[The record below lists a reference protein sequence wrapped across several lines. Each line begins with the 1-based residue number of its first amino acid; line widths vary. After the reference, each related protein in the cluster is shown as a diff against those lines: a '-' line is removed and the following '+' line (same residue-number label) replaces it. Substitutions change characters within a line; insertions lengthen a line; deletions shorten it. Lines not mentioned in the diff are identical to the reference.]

1 MTREEQRKLREL
13 KKALPKLLKE
23 KAKKYKFKKKDYML
37 WYNSNDLFF
46 TNHIDVRETID
57 GGCCCSYS
65 VKVKPLWI
73 DDLLWECLKME
84 ENKREPI
91 SLRSIGAF
99 TVSGVKIISDFTRM
113 KEWSIEE
120 LELLVDQYLNE
131 FYDVIE
137 MTTIEDFYS
146 NLSND
151 SYHEEL
157 RVALTL
163 LHDEKY
169 QEVLDYLSTQGKGR
183 FCNGNLWI
191 NHGIREYCRNKLK

>member
-1 MTREEQRKLREL
+1 MKREEQRKLREL

-37 WYNSNDLFF
+37 WFNSNDLFF
-46 TNHIDVRETID
+46 SNHIDVGETID
-57 GGCCCSYS
+57 GGCCCSYRIT
-65 VKVKPLWI
+65 VKPLWI
-73 DDLLWECLKME
+73 DDLLWECLDMK
-84 ENKREPI
+84 ENIKEPI

-99 TVSGVKIISDFTRM
+99 TVSGVEINFDFDLM
-113 KEWSIEE
+113 KEWTIEE
-120 LELLVDQYLNE
+120 LELIVDKYLNK
-131 FYDVIE
+131 FYEVIQ

-157 RVALTL
+157 RVALTM
-163 LHDEKY
+163 LHDKKY
-169 QEVLDYLSTQGKGR
+169 QEALDYLSTKDKGI

-191 NHGIREYCRNKLK
+191 NDGIREYCKKRIN